1 MDIVQAVQNHYPDMV
16 LGVGFV
22 VGNDAYG
29 NQVITYWDTTMHPL
43 PSQTDLADWWTAYL
57 QTTQNGVIGAA
68 VTAVLATGFTS
79 TTAGGKVFPM
89 DVFAVAMLAGEY
101 AYLQANST
109 ATPKS
114 LRALDGSVWSPTQT
128 EFFSFSAELRTF
140 LATIEDKQWAKE
152 ALIATVSDAVIPTVI
167 WGAPTVPQGL
177 TATPGASAG
186 TASLAWTANPDTD
199 LASYNVYQD
208 GTKVGNVATNSD
220 SLTGLTSGTQY
231 TFAVTAVDTSGGES
245 AQSTAVAIVAP

>member
-29 NQVITYWDTTMHPL
+29 NQVITYWNTTMHPL
-43 PSQTDLADWWTAYL
+43 PSSADLADWWTVYL
-57 QTTQNGVIGAA
+57 QATQNGVIGAA
-68 VTAVLATGFTS
+68 VTATLATGFTS

-128 EFFSFSAELRTF
+128 DFFSFSGELRTF
-140 LATIEDKQWAKE
+140 LSAIEDKQWAKD
-152 ALIATVSDAVIPTVI
+152 ALIATVSDSVIPTVL
-167 WGAPTVPQGL
+167 WSAPTVPQGL
-177 TATPGASAG
+177 TATAGASAG

-208 GTKVGNVATNSD
+208 GTKVRNVTTNAD
-220 SLTGLTSGTQY
+220 GVPGLTTGTQY

-245 AQSTAVAIVAP
+245 AQSVSVTVTAP